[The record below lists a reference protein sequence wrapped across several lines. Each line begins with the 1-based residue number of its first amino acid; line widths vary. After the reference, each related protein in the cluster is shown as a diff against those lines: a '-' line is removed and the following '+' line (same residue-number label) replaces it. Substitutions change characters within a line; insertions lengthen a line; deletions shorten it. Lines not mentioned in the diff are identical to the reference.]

1 MNLKDLFWFKE
12 PAANTEFKIEEE
24 KRKTDYDVRE
34 EREAEKDFYVTEN
47 YDENLSYIKRRFS
60 VPMNND
66 VIIREIK
73 IGKNRKCFVVFIEGM
88 VNTSFVDEAVVKPL
102 LLLPYLR
109 NEELYKYEDEISE
122 RFISRCQA
130 MPTDSMNKIIEE
142 INFGSCGVFVDGLNK
157 GFALDVRTWEHRSI
171 TKPENEQSI
180 YGPQEAFAEML
191 RSNSALVR
199 KIIKT
204 EKLIAEGVKIGNIS
218 KTRGVLM
225 YISDIANENLV
236 NEVRRRINGIDM
248 DYVMSVEEVELML
261 EEKTFMATTQLFATE
276 RPDRAARALTQGR
289 VVLILNGSP
298 RALVFPSNIFEM
310 THSPSDDYLR
320 VPYANMARVIRL
332 FAMFVS
338 ILLPALYLAVTLYHH
353 EIVPTYLLY
362 SISAS
367 RENVPFPSLVEL
379 LLMDLSFEMIR
390 EAGIRMPGPIGSTLG
405 IVGGLILG
413 QAAVSAKIVSPI
425 MIIIIAIT
433 GIGSFATPDYSLGWT
448 YRILRLIFIFLA
460 ALFGFYGIAVGIF
473 IYSLY
478 LGAQKSFGVPVLSPL
493 PKSGSRSMSN
503 SIFVNPIWK
512 REKRPS
518 YLAPKSHDEEPVVS
532 RKWKIDK

>member
-1 MNLKDLFWFKE
+1 MNLKDLFRFKE

-518 YLAPKSHDEEPVVS
+518 YLAPKSYDEEPVVS

>member
-1 MNLKDLFWFKE
+1 MNLKDLFRFKE

-130 MPTDSMNKIIEE
+130 MPTDSMNTIIEE

-518 YLAPKSHDEEPVVS
+518 YLAPKSYDEEPVVS